1 MAEDVMTEVAARDAE
16 DRLFRA
22 LRRLLHASD
31 SYSRQLVAQHQVT
44 APQLVCLQELLR
56 HGPMIP
62 SVLARNVA
70 LSQPTVTGIL
80 QRLDAR
86 GFVTRLRDQGDRRRV
101 TLRLTQAGTEAAAR
115 APSPLHV
122 RLAVGL
128 HALEPDR
135 RTALADALDELVA
148 MLEREPG
155 AEALREDTAD
165 AARAL
170 AAAFAGS
177 VQAVE
182 AEEPGLGID

>member
-1 MAEDVMTEVAARDAE
+1 MIEDASHNAE

-31 SYSRQLVAQHQVT
+31 SFSRQLAAQHQVT

-80 QRLDAR
+80 QRLEAR
-86 GFVTRLRDQGDRRRV
+86 GLVTRIRDQGDRRRV
-101 TLRLTQAGTEAAAR
+101 TLRLTPAGTEAAQR

-128 HALEPDR
+128 HALEEGR
-135 RTALADALDELVA
+135 RVALADALDELVA

-155 AEALREDTAD
+155 ADALQEDTAD

-177 VQAVE
+177 EQADD